1 MALICT
7 FGVARQAVANPVMQN
22 GFPSLPLAAFC
33 CGLCVQFTGDPNLG
47 VSSYLHCPLPSQTK
61 DFQVEARALTMEA
74 IAFTAQPWRVIVNSN
89 SQTDSDLCKNYP
101 NPF

>member
-1 MALICT
+1 MGQPPTLSNQEDLELLKLQQPPMHGSHMHIWGSPPSCGQSSHAK
-7 FGVARQAVANPVMQN
+7 

-74 IAFTAQPWRVIVNSN
+74 IAFTAQP
-89 SQTDSDLCKNYP
+89 
-101 NPF
+101 